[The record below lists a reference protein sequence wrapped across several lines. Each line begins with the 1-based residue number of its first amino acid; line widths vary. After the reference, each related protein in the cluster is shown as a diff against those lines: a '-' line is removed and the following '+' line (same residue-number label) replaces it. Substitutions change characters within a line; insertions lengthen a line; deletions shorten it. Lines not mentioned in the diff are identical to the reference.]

1 MIVIKFF
8 STLLL
13 GVFSLTAFAQTT
25 LKPNAGNTAAVNKP
39 FKQKDTAY
47 WVDNFRQFRDAL
59 YRADKSKAKA
69 FFDFP
74 FTNETNEIWYLAYA
88 GNDEAIDKLGATVKP
103 LTEKDFDKYFN
114 KLFSPELIKCLLPIK
129 TDELY
134 KKGKSES
141 PEVKSG
147 STTYKLYA
155 TYTKAD
161 STIELNLAT
170 KTSYKVSATEYDA
183 SESNYIYYFQV
194 LPNGHIK
201 FKKLLMAG

>member
-1 MIVIKFF
+1 MTVIKLF

-13 GVFSLTAFAQTT
+13 GVFSLTAIAQTKP
-25 LKPNAGNTAAVNKP
+25 KPNAGNTAAVNKQ
-39 FKQKDTAY
+39 FKQKDTSY

-59 YRADKSKAKA
+59 YQADKPKAKV

-74 FTNETNEIWYLAYA
+74 FNNETNEIWYLAYA
-88 GNDEAIDKLGATVKP
+88 GNDEAIDKLSATVKP
-103 LTEKDFDKYFN
+103 LTEKDFDKYFS
-114 KLFSPELIKCLLPIK
+114 KIFSPELIKCLLPIK

-134 KKGKSES
+134 KKGESES
-141 PEVKSG
+141 PELKSG
-147 STTYKLYA
+147 STTYKLYV

-170 KTSYKVSATEYDA
+170 KTSYKISATEYET

-194 LPNGHIK
+194 LPNGHVK
-201 FKKLLMAG
+201 FKKLLIAG